1 MTRTDYILI
10 VGLVIIT
17 GLIIYFNSCNKQQ
30 IDTRG
35 LDSLVSYHLRN
46 SDSLNKIA
54 IDSLIKIANRDSVH
68 NVTIN
73 NIFNN
78 ASKEKKQVV
87 TEQFNNKFV
96 DDIKRFLDSVY
107 NANR

>member
-46 SDSLNKIA
+46 SDSLQKIA
-54 IDSLIKIANRDSVH
+54 IDSMLGIARRDSTH
-68 NVTIN
+68 NITIN
-73 NIFNN
+73 NVFEYGK
-78 ASKEKKQVV
+78 KEKKQVV
-87 TEQFNNKFV
+87 SEQFNNKFV
-96 DDIKRFLDSVY
+96 SDIERLLDSVY
-107 NANR
+107 NSNR